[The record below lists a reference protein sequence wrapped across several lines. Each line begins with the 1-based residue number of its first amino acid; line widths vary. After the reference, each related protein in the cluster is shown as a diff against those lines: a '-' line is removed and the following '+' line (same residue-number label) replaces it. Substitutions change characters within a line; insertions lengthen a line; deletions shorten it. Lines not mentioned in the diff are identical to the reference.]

1 MLLKNGLYVL
11 ITQIN
16 DDDGCV
22 TFHVRINSEY
32 TEQVEESEIERMAN
46 EMSEEYFKIIRKM
59 KFV

>member
-1 MLLKNGLYVL
+1 ML